1 MRLYQTKNESNKLDP
16 YIVGETK
23 SSNIPSISSNK
34 KKKIETV
41 MDMLDTKRIQSYDQL
56 ANNQNFKLQDE
67 ILKANGKNA
76 DTKES
81 KPFLN
86 VTVKFTDAFQLP
98 TEPDVNPINEEQ
110 ELELTLSTKSLKKKS
125 LGVVSKKTDI
135 EKEKLGGK
143 KVNNTE
149 SIKKPLEDAEGN
161 KDAVIKDFEFG

>member
-1 MRLYQTKNESNKLDP
+1 
-16 YIVGETK
+16 
-23 SSNIPSISSNK
+23 
-34 KKKIETV
+34 
-41 MDMLDTKRIQSYDQL
+41 
-56 ANNQNFKLQDE
+56 
-67 ILKANGKNA
+67 
-76 DTKES
+76 
-81 KPFLN
+81 
-86 VTVKFTDAFQLP
+86 LP